1 MFDEDKI
8 LRELSPSLRN
18 EILAYNTRD
27 LISKVPFLSTAGD
40 NFVKAIVPTLK
51 LSVGLEGER
60 LVHEGTSGDKMY
72 FIYSGVCD
80 ISQSKDG
87 RSATIETIA
96 DGCYFGDCA
105 VVLGCARTASV
116 TTKSVSIVYAMS
128 RLGFEAALE
137 HAPPEVLDYVRAV
150 ATARRDRM
158 AHYRKHGRDLDMS
171 GIIVDDQED
180 TKTEMP
186 ARPRR
191 SRLPLR
197 RDDPRRRGR
206 GVRRRRLR
214 ERTRGL

>member
-128 RLGFEAALE
+128 RPGFEAALE

-158 AHYRKHGRDLDMS
+158 AHYRKHGRDDS
-171 GIIVDDQED
+171 PE
-180 TKTEMP
+180 
-186 ARPRR
+186 
-191 SRLPLR
+191 
-197 RDDPRRRGR
+197 DDPRLAELATPAGTATAS
-206 GVRRRRLR
+206 G
-214 ERTRGL
+214 